1 MDKDLK
7 TLHDLVRQVLD
18 QTKLT
23 KRRLEEEM
31 GLGHGT
37 LEQLLTGRQDLRIR
51 HLLALARLVR
61 VAPHQFLEL
70 GCPEA
75 GAAAE
80 QDLAVWLGRPQ
91 EPARQAAA
99 ALPED
104 KVRAIVREE
113 VQRLLGEVFAGRD
126 PQPGE

>member
-7 TLHDLVRQVLD
+7 TLHELVRQVVD
-18 QTKLT
+18 QTRLT
-23 KRRLEEEM
+23 KRRLEEEI

-37 LEQLLTGRQDLRIR
+37 LEQLLSGRQDLRVR
-51 HLLALARLVR
+51 HLLALARLLR

-75 GAAAE
+75 SAAAE
-80 QDLAVWLGRPQ
+80 HDLAVWLGRPQ
-91 EPARQAAA
+91 EPERQIV

-104 KVRAIVREE
+104 KIRALVRDEL
-113 VQRLLGEVFAGRD
+113 QRLLGEVYADRTLRSEG
-126 PQPGE
+126 